1 MLNRNELND
10 LNTRVTFN
18 INAKFLELFRSYY
31 PKTYKA
37 YFDVEDEKTLD
48 INIDYQNKDFMEE
61 DIEKKEKIEKEELA
75 KRNKYLNMNRYY

>member
-1 MLNRNELND
+1 MLNKNELNN

-31 PKTYKA
+31 PKTYQKQIRR
-37 YFDVEDEKTLD
+37 L
-48 INIDYQNKDFMEE
+48 MEE

-75 KRNKYLNMNRYY
+75 KRNKYLNTNRYY

>member
-1 MLNRNELND
+1 MLNRNELNN
-10 LNTRVTFN
+10 LNTRITFN

-31 PKTYKA
+31 PKTYQRQIRR
-37 YFDVEDEKTLD
+37 L
-48 INIDYQNKDFMEE
+48 MEE

>member
-31 PKTYKA
+31 PKTYQKQIRR
-37 YFDVEDEKTLD
+37 L
-48 INIDYQNKDFMEE
+48 MEE
-61 DIEKKEKIEKEELA
+61 DIQKKEKIEKEELA

>member
-31 PKTYKA
+31 PKTYQKQIRR
-37 YFDVEDEKTLD
+37 L
-48 INIDYQNKDFMEE
+48 MEE
-61 DIEKKEKIEKEELA
+61 DIEKKEKIYEVKE
-75 KRNKYLNMNRYY
+75 NKVKKIIREA

>member
-1 MLNRNELND
+1 MLSKNELND

-31 PKTYKA
+31 PKTYQKQIRR
-37 YFDVEDEKTLD
+37 L
-48 INIDYQNKDFMEE
+48 MEE
-61 DIEKKEKIEKEELA
+61 DIEKKEKIVKEEQA

>member
-31 PKTYKA
+31 PKTYQKQIRR
-37 YFDVEDEKTLD
+37 L
-48 INIDYQNKDFMEE
+48 MEE

>member
-1 MLNRNELND
+1 MLSKNELND

-31 PKTYKA
+31 TKTYQKQIRR
-37 YFDVEDEKTLD
+37 L
-48 INIDYQNKDFMEE
+48 MEE
-61 DIEKKEKIEKEELA
+61 DIEKKEKIEKEEQA

>member
-1 MLNRNELND
+1 MLNRNELNT

-31 PKTYKA
+31 PKTYQKQIRR
-37 YFDVEDEKTLD
+37 L
-48 INIDYQNKDFMEE
+48 MEE
-61 DIEKKEKIEKEELA
+61 DIQKKEKIEKEELA

>member
-10 LNTRVTFN
+10 LNTRITFN

-31 PKTYKA
+31 PKTYQKQIRR
-37 YFDVEDEKTLD
+37 L
-48 INIDYQNKDFMEE
+48 MEE

>member
-1 MLNRNELND
+1 MLSKNELND

-31 PKTYKA
+31 PKTYQKQIRR
-37 YFDVEDEKTLD
+37 L
-48 INIDYQNKDFMEE
+48 MEE
-61 DIEKKEKIEKEELA
+61 DIEKKEKIEKEEQA

>member
-1 MLNRNELND
+1 MMLNRNELNN
-10 LNTRVTFN
+10 LNTRITFN

-31 PKTYKA
+31 PKTYQKQIRR
-37 YFDVEDEKTLD
+37 L
-48 INIDYQNKDFMEE
+48 MEE